1 MCDDTVTSEIWQD
14 QFLESLSTDI
24 FSDDYSSTAAD
35 DEEESVERDRNV
47 VDSKF

>member
-1 MCDDTVTSEIWQD
+1 MCDDSVTSEIWQD

-35 DEEESVERDRNV
+35 DEESVERDRNV